1 MTKFDKSVR
10 QTRIVIITVFNKI
23 YGKWKLSYLSQKGRN
38 MEKFISIK
46 ENVQTEIVVKKS
58 KFICNLIKV
67 ESQEEA
73 EEHIKKIKKKYYDAR
88 HNCVAYRVIEDE
100 QVVEKSSDD
109 GEPSGTAGGPML
121 NILQK
126 NNLGNVL
133 VVVTRYF
140 GGILLGTG
148 GLVRAYSDATLDA
161 IEISEKVEKC
171 IGIEAE
177 VELDYN
183 NLESFKYYC
192 KKNNIYIKEY
202 DYSEKIIC
210 KIQLEEENKGRLED
224 DFNTKKVNLINLKF
238 LSKKLIEKSI
248 IN

>member
-1 MTKFDKSVR
+1 
-10 QTRIVIITVFNKI
+10 
-23 YGKWKLSYLSQKGRN
+23 
-38 MEKFISIK
+38 MENFISIR

-73 EEHIKKIKKKYYDAR
+73 EEYIKKIKRKYYDAR
-88 HNCVAYRVIEDE
+88 HNCVAYRVIENE

-121 NILQK
+121 NILKK
-126 NNLGNVL
+126 NNFGNIL
-133 VVVTRYF
+133 VIVTRYF

-148 GLVRAYSDATLDA
+148 GLVRAYSDATLEA
-161 IEISEKVEKC
+161 INVAEKIAKC
-171 IGIEAE
+171 IGLEAE
-177 VELDYN
+177 AELEYN

-192 KKNNIYIKEY
+192 KKSNIYIKDY

-210 KIQLEEENKGRLED
+210 KIQLEECNKERLID
-224 DFNTKKVNLINLKF
+224 DFNTKKVNLIKLKF
-238 LSKKLIEKSI
+238 LSKKLIDKSI

>member
-1 MTKFDKSVR
+1 
-10 QTRIVIITVFNKI
+10 
-23 YGKWKLSYLSQKGRN
+23 

-73 EEHIKKIKKKYYDAR
+73 EGYIRKIKKKYYDAR

-100 QVVEKSSDD
+100 KVLEKSSDD

-161 IEISEKVEKC
+161 IDISEKVEKC

-210 KIQLEEENKGRLED
+210 KIQLEEGNKGRLED